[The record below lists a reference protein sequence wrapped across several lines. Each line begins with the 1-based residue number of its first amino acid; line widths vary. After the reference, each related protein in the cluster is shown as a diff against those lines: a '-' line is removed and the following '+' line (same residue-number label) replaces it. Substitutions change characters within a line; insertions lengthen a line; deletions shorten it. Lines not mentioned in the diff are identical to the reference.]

1 MERGKWKLKG
11 FHWSGSRMIPLR
23 KAFTIFE
30 LAVVLFVIAALAGLS
45 FPIVGGTYNDAA
57 TASTQSTLQAVSNA
71 TAKYWSDNK
80 LVKLDGVTTVAS
92 ESTRFQVRWLFRNPA
107 TNLAT
112 TSFDRNSAVGWN
124 GPYLLSST
132 GTIANF
138 GDTTIIDAW
147 NHEITIQDVD
157 PAASLRDVRVVSA
170 GPDGIVNIPSG
181 TATTSLNAS
190 NIGDDLYVALQLR

>member
-1 MERGKWKLKG
+1 
-11 FHWSGSRMIPLR
+11 MIPLR

-30 LAVVLFVIAALAGLS
+30 LAVVLCVIVALAGLS

-57 TASTQSTLQAVSNA
+57 TASTQSTLQAVSSA

-92 ESTRFQVRWLFRNPA
+92 ESTRFQVRWFFRNPV

-170 GPDGIVNIPSG
+170 GPDGVVDIPSV